1 MRAVIY
7 LTTRLFY
14 KEVAVKYVEPLP
26 LDKPIIFVGNHLSTF
41 LDPILI
47 SVNTGLYPAFLTKAD
62 VFANPLVRRFLFS
75 LRMLPIYRQR
85 DGADFVQ
92 RNEAVFDTS
101 IQQLEANL
109 QFVIFGEGSHSSFR
123 RLRDLKK
130 GFARIGF
137 AALER
142 HNGALDVQIVPVG
155 VEYSDFTKMY
165 QTVTQTYG
173 RSIPLK
179 KYLPDYRK
187 DPRQTLITVKKDV
200 SDALRQLL
208 IHIPSREHYDAV
220 ESLRIIARPWL
231 YERLGLSAQDAHDR
245 LAAEQRLV
253 AAQTRLEEAAP
264 GQMQAF
270 AGDIRRYCQ
279 TLDALNFRHRLVP
292 GPLPRRSGLLGRLL
306 LLLPLLPFYLL
317 GLTTA
322 YVPYKLPV
330 WFSKRTFKDH
340 MYFPAVNMT
349 GAMFLF
355 PLFWLLET
363 LLVQILWNHEAI
375 TLAFALL
382 MPFSAWLAFRFWIQL
397 KKIWHEWR
405 FIRFAEKH
413 PDQLAELRRQLKR
426 ILRSTEQMLARYG
439 CEASNERLSRSETQL

>member
-14 KEVAVKYVEPLP
+14 KKVAVRYVEPLP
-26 LDKPIIFVGNHLSTF
+26 RDKPIIFVGNHLSTF

-62 VFANPLVRRFLFS
+62 VFANPLARRFLFS
-75 LRMLPIYRQR
+75 LRMLPIYRR
-85 DGADFVQ
+85 PDGADFIQ
-92 RNEAVFDTS
+92 RNEVVFDTS

-123 RLRDLKK
+123 RLRELKK

-142 HNGALDVQIVPVG
+142 HDGALDVQIVPVG
-155 VEYSDFTKMY
+155 VEYSDFTKMH

-173 RSIPLK
+173 RPIPLK

-187 DPRQTLITVKKDV
+187 DPVQTLIAVKQDV
-200 SDALRQLL
+200 YNALQQLL
-208 IHIPSREHYDAV
+208 IHIPTQEHYDAV

-231 YERLGLSAQDAHDR
+231 YHYLGLSDPDAHER
-245 LAAEQRLV
+245 LAAEQRLIG
-253 AAQTRLEEAAP
+253 AQTRFEEAAP
-264 GQMQAF
+264 GEMRVL
-270 AGDIRRYCQ
+270 AGDIRRYRQ
-279 TLDALNFRHRLVP
+279 TLDDLNFRHRLVHE
-292 GPLPRRSGLLGRLL
+292 PLSRRWRLLGRLL

-317 GLTTA
+317 GVITGYL
-322 YVPYKLPV
+322 PYKLPV

-340 MYFPAVNMT
+340 MYLPAVNMT

-355 PLFWLLET
+355 PVFWLLET
-363 LLVQILWNHEAI
+363 LLVHTIWNSETI
-375 TLAFALL
+375 TLAFAVL
-382 MPFSAWLAFRFWIQL
+382 MPFSAWLAFRYWIQL

-405 FIRFAEKH
+405 FIRFSEKH
-413 PDQLAELRRQLKR
+413 PERLAELRKQYDR
-426 ILRSTEQMLARYG
+426 ILRSTEQMLASYG
-439 CEASNERLSRSETQL
+439 CAGAEER